1 MTSNIYK
8 KKNDNFYKKKKN
20 INNHQSSIKVK
31 TFRSTKDRRKHRERR
46 KKNAT
51 TIDIYKDDIFIQEEM
66 LALKMCI
73 DEEDGAFLVAIGTIP
88 NDDSSMRK

>member
-8 KKNDNFYKKKKN
+8 KKKKMTIFIKKKE
-20 INNHQSSIKVK
+20 QSSIIYK
-31 TFRSTKDRRKHRERR
+31 TFRSTKNRRKHRERR

-88 NDDSSMRK
+88 NDDSSTRK